1 MTTVSELAAS
11 LGDRYRIERELGSGG
26 MATVFLATELKH
38 SRPVAIKVLKPEL
51 AVALGPERFLREIGI
66 AAHLD
71 HPHIL
76 TLIDSGTADGMLYY
90 VLPYVR
96 GESLRQKLAREHHL
110 ALNDALRVARQ
121 VGAAL
126 DYAHRAGI
134 VHRDIKP
141 ENILLQEGEAVL
153 TDFGIALAV
162 QDAGG
167 NRLTE
172 TGASLGTPEY
182 MSPEQ
187 ASGDRELDARSD
199 EYSLAAVVY
208 EMLAGEP
215 PHTGASA
222 RAVIAKILTER
233 PTSLRV
239 LRDAVPEGVDR
250 AVAKA
255 LAKVPADR
263 YPDVAGFVT
272 GLDAGFAAPAH
283 DRRTRGRRAGGAAAV
298 LALGIAAVALWL
310 HRPHPSAQSARPEFD
325 RVQVTTSGHA
335 TDPAVSSDGAEVA
348 YLERTCA
355 DNGACHRAL
364 IVRDLASGAERSL
377 VDDIGWGFPTAFTS
391 DGAWLLVNGVAVA
404 GGRPAGQYVVSR
416 LGGPLVFVGP
426 GRGDFLPSG
435 DSVLIAS
442 ASDTAA
448 TVRFHVIGL
457 PVTQPADTTRAASRG
472 KFGEIDNARVAPNGR
487 WVAVLW
493 ERWAGNDIVALYDRQ
508 GVLRDTTRVPAST
521 AFSLRWAPTG
531 HAVLAYV
538 TARTGEGS
546 LLRIA
551 VDSSGRF
558 GSRDTLIVTPGQ
570 RGASEFATAPAG
582 RGLVYQLV
590 QSGEDLVWTLL
601 QREPGPPRPA
611 KRVRSS
617 SLPLRAVLTKDGRT
631 LVFDA
636 TVPGAGVPA
645 DEFFAQAFDSGDA
658 RPITS
663 PLPGVIAWTPTL
675 DGRRL
680 VVETK
685 ATGAGVRLTA
695 YDIATGHAVPFAEL
709 EAAGLLSESGRD
721 GIAVLDPASG
731 TLHLFDAAGRE
742 HARVTIP
749 DSLGYAYTFTSS
761 PDAMAWAF
769 LAIRPDTESGESA
782 ARQAIYRV
790 DAQTKTPH
798 RITWFAFG
806 NEVLDPFAWADDGSI
821 YFGALAALANRPMLW
836 RVPAS
841 GGTATVASTLPFE
854 PDRCS
859 CSLSS
864 DGTRWVGAVSH
875 PISDIFLLRD
885 FDLDRR

>member
-272 GLDAGFAAPAH
+272 GLDAGF
-283 DRRTRGRRAGGAAAV
+283 
-298 LALGIAAVALWL
+298 
-310 HRPHPSAQSARPEFD
+310 
-325 RVQVTTSGHA
+325 
-335 TDPAVSSDGAEVA
+335 
-348 YLERTCA
+348 
-355 DNGACHRAL
+355 
-364 IVRDLASGAERSL
+364 
-377 VDDIGWGFPTAFTS
+377 
-391 DGAWLLVNGVAVA
+391 
-404 GGRPAGQYVVSR
+404 
-416 LGGPLVFVGP
+416 
-426 GRGDFLPSG
+426 
-435 DSVLIAS
+435 
-442 ASDTAA
+442 
-448 TVRFHVIGL
+448 
-457 PVTQPADTTRAASRG
+457 
-472 KFGEIDNARVAPNGR
+472 
-487 WVAVLW
+487 
-493 ERWAGNDIVALYDRQ
+493 
-508 GVLRDTTRVPAST
+508 
-521 AFSLRWAPTG
+521 
-531 HAVLAYV
+531 
-538 TARTGEGS
+538 
-546 LLRIA
+546 
-551 VDSSGRF
+551 
-558 GSRDTLIVTPGQ
+558 
-570 RGASEFATAPAG
+570 
-582 RGLVYQLV
+582 
-590 QSGEDLVWTLL
+590 
-601 QREPGPPRPA
+601 
-611 KRVRSS
+611 
-617 SLPLRAVLTKDGRT
+617 
-631 LVFDA
+631 
-636 TVPGAGVPA
+636 
-645 DEFFAQAFDSGDA
+645 
-658 RPITS
+658 
-663 PLPGVIAWTPTL
+663 
-675 DGRRL
+675 
-680 VVETK
+680 
-685 ATGAGVRLTA
+685 
-695 YDIATGHAVPFAEL
+695 
-709 EAAGLLSESGRD
+709 
-721 GIAVLDPASG
+721 
-731 TLHLFDAAGRE
+731 
-742 HARVTIP
+742 
-749 DSLGYAYTFTSS
+749 
-761 PDAMAWAF
+761 
-769 LAIRPDTESGESA
+769 
-782 ARQAIYRV
+782 
-790 DAQTKTPH
+790 
-798 RITWFAFG
+798 
-806 NEVLDPFAWADDGSI
+806 
-821 YFGALAALANRPMLW
+821 
-836 RVPAS
+836 
-841 GGTATVASTLPFE
+841 
-854 PDRCS
+854 
-859 CSLSS
+859 
-864 DGTRWVGAVSH
+864 
-875 PISDIFLLRD
+875 
-885 FDLDRR
+885 

>member
-1 MTTVSELAAS
+1 MNTVSQLAA
-11 LGDRYRIERELGSGG
+11 LLADRYRIERELGSGG

-38 SRPVAIKVLKPEL
+38 SRAVAIKVLKPEI
-51 AVALGPERFLREIGI
+51 AVALGPERFLREIRI
-66 AAHLD
+66 AAQLD

-76 TLIDSGTADGMLYY
+76 TLIDSGSADGTLYY

-96 GESLRQKLAREHHL
+96 GESLRQKLDREHHL
-110 ALNDALRVARQ
+110 ELNDALRVTRQ

-134 VHRDIKP
+134 IHRDIKP

-162 QDAGG
+162 REAGG
-167 NRLTE
+167 SRLTE
-172 TGASLGTPEY
+172 TGASLGTPQY

-187 ASGDRELDARSD
+187 ASGERELDARSD
-199 EYSLAAVVY
+199 EYSLAAVLY

-215 PHTGASA
+215 PHTGASP

-239 LRDAVPEGVDR
+239 LRDTVPEGVDR

-263 YPDVAGFVT
+263 YPDVAGFV
-272 GLDAGFAAPAH
+272 GALDARVAAPA
-283 DRRTRGRRAGGAAAV
+283 RGRGARARRVGVAAASI
-298 LALGIAAVALWL
+298 ALGIALVAMWVRRQ
-310 HRPHPSAQSARPEFD
+310 RPSPQPTQPVYD

-335 TDPAVSSDGAEVA
+335 TDPTVSSDGSEVA
-348 YLERTCA
+348 YLEQTCA
-355 DNGACHRAL
+355 DDGACRRAL
-364 IVRDLASGAERSL
+364 MVRDLASGAERSL
-377 VDDIGWGFPTAFTS
+377 VDNIGWGFPTAFTP

-404 GGRPAGQYVVSR
+404 DGRPAGQYVVSR

-426 GRGDFLPSG
+426 GRGDLVPSG

-442 ASDTAA
+442 ANDSGT
-448 TVRFHVIGL
+448 TVRFRVIGL
-457 PVTQPADTTRAASRG
+457 PVTQPADTARAASRG
-472 KFGEIDNARVAPNGR
+472 TFGEIDNARVAPDGR

-538 TARTGEGS
+538 TAQSGEGS

-558 GSRDTLIVTPGQ
+558 GNRDTLIVTPGQ
-570 RGASEFATAPAG
+570 RGASEFATAPKA
-582 RGLVYQLV
+582 RDLAYQLV
-590 QSGEDLVWTLL
+590 QPGEDLLWRLER
-601 QREPGPPRPA
+601 RESGPPRLA

-617 SLPLRAVLTKDGRT
+617 SLPLRAVLVKDGRT

-636 TVPGAGVPA
+636 AVPGSGGSR

-658 RPITS
+658 RPITP
-663 PLPGVIAWTPTL
+663 PLPGVLAWSPTL

-680 VVETK
+680 VVETAGK
-685 ATGAGVRLTA
+685 GAGVRLTA
-695 YDIATGHAVPFAEL
+695 YDIPSGRAVPFAEL
-709 EAAGLLSESGRD
+709 GAMGLLSESGRD
-721 GIAVLDPASG
+721 GIALLDPASG
-731 TLHLFDAAGRE
+731 TLHLFDGAGRE
-742 HARVTIP
+742 RAAIAIP
-749 DSLGYAYTFTSS
+749 DSLGYAYTITSS
-761 PDAMAWAF
+761 PDATAWAF

-782 ARQAIYRV
+782 ARQAIYRI
-790 DAQTKTPH
+790 DAQTKTPR
-798 RITWFAFG
+798 RITWFDFG
-806 NEVLDPFAWADDGSI
+806 NEILDPFAWTSDGSI
-821 YFGALAALANRPMLW
+821 YFGALAAFASRPMLW
-836 RVPAS
+836 RVAAS
-841 GGTATVASTLPFE
+841 GGTATAASTLPFE
-854 PDRCS
+854 PDRCH
-859 CSLSS
+859 CAISS
-864 DGTRWVGAVSH
+864 DGKRWVGAVSH

-885 FDLDRR
+885 VDLDRR